1 MRQDSCPKLFVYDA
15 KPLAV
20 FTIFTA
26 LLRIILRIRISH
38 TTNEQLASP

>member
-20 FTIFTA
+20 FTTELCGIYDIYSTA
-26 LLRIILRIRISH
+26 
-38 TTNEQLASP
+38 